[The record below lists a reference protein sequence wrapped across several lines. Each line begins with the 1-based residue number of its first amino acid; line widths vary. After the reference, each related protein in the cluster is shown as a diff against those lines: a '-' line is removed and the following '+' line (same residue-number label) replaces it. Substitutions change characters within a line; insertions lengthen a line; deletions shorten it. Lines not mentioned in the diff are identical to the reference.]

1 MKLNPASQPVSSLHQ
16 PVSRCE
22 LNSFFGGIGPQIH
35 TAQKDLPPASSPAQA
50 DQRVLACDPHD
61 LDRFF
66 ADVSYRV
73 VLTDRLQSQLDQR
86 LATGFNVFQLI
97 EPDENKLSD
106 ILADLLNPT
115 GTHGQGDL
123 FLRLLLERLELA
135 ADPQLVREATVQRE
149 ALMPGGQNDQRR
161 MDVFVKAGLLLAIE
175 NKVDSPEQP
184 KQIRDYLDYLEGR
197 DSPGSPRLNTV
208 IYLTPNGRCPESLG
222 HSELR
227 RYQDSRGLRCW
238 SYQDHLLR
246 WVQDCRRECEA
257 QRIRD
262 FLLDFIGYIESDL
275 IREPEDNH
283 EETENDNDQ

>member
-1 MKLNPASQPVSSLHQ
+1 MKANPASQPASSLHQ
-16 PVSRCE
+16 PASRCE
-22 LNSFFGGIGPQIH
+22 LNSFFAGIGPQIH
-35 TAQKDLPPASSPAQA
+35 TAQKDLPPAPSPAQA

-106 ILADLLNPT
+106 ILADLLNPK

-149 ALMPGGQNDQRR
+149 ALMPGAQNDQRR

-275 IREPEDNH
+275 KREPEDNH
-283 EETENDNDQ
+283 EETENDNDE